1 VRSLDQVYE
10 WEQTK
15 SQGLLMDVE
24 HSSLGKITIPGPPL
38 RIDGVGEIGHRP
50 DPLAPP
56 RLGEHTDSILSWL
69 DSFGG

>member
-56 RLGEHTDSILSWL
+56 RLGEHTEAILSWL
-69 DSFGG
+69 DSLGG